1 MAVSTFNI
9 ELLQVYLTTKG
20 DDTQE
25 LPFLFA
31 PRQKTMRTFNTPALF
46 LYSSTVFLDKKILTK
61 NNINLKQLFTSYDL
75 FEKVIKMLGD
85 TSTTYSKEEIEKNNL
100 DLFRKTFFPPK
111 EKIPIRSRLMVIIK
125 SSLKEFGPLNEVE
138 IKYKIRN
145 KTPLS
150 KKKGII
156 QYGVVFE
163 LFVLDERRKLT
174 DKDLDLSSCKLKE
187 NELSNDAMELFG
199 VSLGLDSMFSVPY
212 SSANAQPYGSAQS
225 NAQTNAQPYGSNN
238 PYTQSYAQSYGSNNP
253 YGSSNN
259 PYGSLNNPYAQP
271 YGSSTYAY
279 GSAQPYGTTPSRNLG
294 NQYHSI
300 YRNLTNDQ
308 VKKDKEEIRRIL
320 NDLNKK
326 SNLEVE
332 VDLAWDE
339 YLYDQQ
345 NRGLNPV
352 GKSEWVKAYK
362 LENFKRKYFSDW
374 LKYEERQTKLGKK
387 AIPELWMEEKKEDI
401 LSAQIDFYMKRWYD
415 FTSEEIS
422 DKKTALSEWLSKIL
436 KMEKLRGGR
445 KNKKKTKKVRSINRR
460 RKHKSIKYKSIKY
473 KSIKNK
479 KYKA

>member
-1 MAVSTFNI
+1 MAGSTFNI

-25 LPFLFA
+25 LPFIFTPA
-31 PRQKTMRTFNTPALF
+31 SKQRTMRTFNTPTLF

-75 FEKVIKMLGD
+75 FEKVIKNLGD
-85 TSTTYSKEEIEKNNL
+85 TFKTYSKEEIQKNNL

-174 DKDLDLSSCKLKE
+174 DKDLELSNCKLKE
-187 NELSNDAMELFG
+187 NELSNEAMELFG
-199 VSLGLDSMFSVPY
+199 LSFGLDSEFSVPY
-212 SSANAQPYGSAQS
+212 SSTNGTAIGTANVNASRTNPYASSTNPYGMNPYGTNPYGSY
-225 NAQTNAQPYGSNN
+225 NGYNTNPYGTNPYGSNMN
-238 PYTQSYAQSYGSNNP
+238 SYGSNMNNP
-253 YGSSNN
+253 YGS
-259 PYGSLNNPYAQP
+259 
-271 YGSSTYAY
+271 
-279 GSAQPYGTTPSRNLG
+279 TPSRNLG

-326 SNLEVE
+326 NNLEVE
-332 VDLAWDE
+332 ADLAWDE
-339 YLYDQQ
+339 YVNDQQ
-345 NRGLNPV
+345 NRGLNTV
-352 GKSEWVKAYK
+352 GKSEWIKSYK

-374 LKYEERQTKLGKK
+374 LKYEERQKKLGKK

-415 FTSEEIS
+415 FTLEEIS
-422 DKKTALSEWLSKIL
+422 DKKTTLSEWLNKIL
-436 KMEKLRGGR
+436 KREERRGG
-445 KNKKKTKKVRSINRR
+445 KGKKKKSIRIKKNRR
-460 RKHKSIKYKSIKY
+460 INKSRKYKKY
-473 KSIKNK
+473 RV
-479 KYKA
+479 